1 MDKESVKNRQLGCLS
16 ISLSA
21 YLIHSPFFLVSLSA
35 YFISL
40 AVFLISLSVFLI
52 CLPEYD
58 TSVYKG
64 MGNHQEL
71 HL

>member
-1 MDKESVKNRQLGCLS
+1 MDKESVKNRQFSCLS

-21 YLIHSPFFLVSLSA
+21 YLIHSPVFLIGLSD

-52 CLPEYD
+52 CLTEYD